1 MQARS
6 RRLLLSAAVLA
17 LVVHA
22 GTALAQSSIGTAS
35 AVRNSVEGYR
45 GNAQRALTTGSAVF
59 SDDRV
64 KTGNDSLAQLLFVD
78 QTTFTVAANSE
89 AVLKTVFHPK
99 QGVSDLVMRAVIG
112 AFRFVS
118 GVQNP
123 QRYRIEFPFGFITV
137 RGTIVDLLVFRDHA
151 VVIVEQ
157 GAATVTAGGAPH
169 DINRAGTSLI
179 VFADGRVEGPV
190 TIDDTLIKIN
200 GSIPF
205 PLFGS
210 TPWPAQRDV
219 QQFDSRR
226 DLNEFLNPNANPVIG
241 CPPGT
246 VPLATPHVVTCSPSD
261 IRLKHD
267 IARLTHLDDGLDL
280 YRYRYLWS
288 DTIYVGVMAQEV
300 AKLYPDAVV
309 RGEDGYLR
317 VIYERLG
324 LHLQTLDEW
333 RAAQ

>member
-1 MQARS
+1 MQMRS
-6 RRLLLSAAVLA
+6 KRLLLSAAVLA
-17 LVVHA
+17 FVVHA
-22 GTALAQSSIGTAS
+22 GTAAAQSSIGTAS

-45 GNAQRALTTGSAVF
+45 GSAQRMLTTGSAVF

-64 KTGNDSLAQLLFVD
+64 KTGSDSLAQLLFVD

-89 AVLKTVFHPK
+89 AVLKQVFHPK

-137 RGTIVDLLVFRDHA
+137 RGTIVD
-151 VVIVEQ
+151 IEE
-157 GAATVTAGGAPH
+157 GAATVVTSGGASH
-169 DINRAGTSLI
+169 DINKPGLS
-179 VFADGRVEGPV
+179 VVVHADGRVEGPV
-190 TIDDTLIKIN
+190 TADDTLIKIN
-200 GSIPF
+200 GAVPF

-210 TPWPAQRDV
+210 TLWPGQREV
-219 QQFDSRR
+219 QQFDGRH
-226 DLNEFLNPNANPVIG
+226 DLNDFLNSNANPVIG

-246 VPLATPHVVTCSPSD
+246 IPVALPHVVMCSPSD

-267 IARLTHLDDGLDL
+267 IARLAHLDSGLDL

-288 DTIYVGVMAQEV
+288 DTVYVGVMAQEV
-300 AKLYPDAVV
+300 EKLYPDAVV

-324 LHLQTLDEW
+324 LHLQTFDEW
-333 RAAQ
+333 RAAH